1 VSARERERGR
11 KLSWR
16 TGGVVFI
23 GYLALAAVL
32 LGRGAFR
39 HFDTYC
45 ICTEASDPTQFVWTN
60 VWWPHAIGSGIN
72 PFLTH
77 AIWTPG
83 PFDLA
88 TATSIPLASLA
99 VAPVTFTLGP
109 LAAYNVLALLSP
121 ALAAF
126 FAFRLCR
133 YVTGRF
139 APSLVAGFLFGF
151 SGYML
156 GQLIGHLNLTL
167 IFFVPLALDIVLR
180 HLDGVTGRRRFVVSF
195 AAVVAGQALLSTEVL
210 FTGLMFGAIALLAA
224 AAFFDSEGRERIRR
238 VTISIVIGGAVA
250 AVVISPFLYYAL
262 FYSAQPAFISAARFG
277 MDALNP
283 LVPTP
288 AQWIGHSSFESVAA
302 TFPGGFTEAGGY
314 LGIAFVLLGGWWL
327 ISTRKDRA
335 TRVMLAVLTCTVIAS
350 LGTSLIIAGQ
360 TTISLPWKLLDHLPL
375 LEEVIPVRF
384 AMYTSL
390 IIALAVA
397 LALASSRGAAAWRWA
412 LASIGVLMLIPN
424 GGSALFH
431 STPPDPAFFT
441 SGQYKHYI
449 DRDEVV
455 LALPFSQRGPTL
467 IWQART
473 DMYFRLA
480 GGYFGQQPPDDYLE
494 EPVVVELIQG
504 VVSEGTPCNLKSFI
518 ERRDVG
524 AVVLETGSAEPY
536 RPVLAE
542 LGLRSREVGGVDLY
556 DVTPT
561 LATPPACT

>member
-1 VSARERERGR
+1 MSAREREGER
-11 KLSWR
+11 KLPWR
-16 TGGVVFI
+16 TDGFVLL
-23 GYLALAAVL
+23 GYLALAVVL
-32 LGRGAFR
+32 LGRGALR

-45 ICTEASDPTQFVWTN
+45 VCTEASDPTQFVWTN
-60 VWWPHAIGSGIN
+60 VWWPHALGSGIN

-77 AIWTPG
+77 AIWAPG

-99 VAPVTFTLGP
+99 VAPVTLTLGP

-133 YVTGRF
+133 YITGRL

-167 IFFVPLALDIVLR
+167 VFFIPLGVDIVLR
-180 HLDGVTGRRRFVVSF
+180 RLDGVSSRRRFVISF
-195 AAVVAGQALLSTEVL
+195 AAVVAAQALFSTELL
-210 FTGLMFGAIALLAA
+210 FTGLIFGAIALLADA
-224 AAFFDSEGRERIRR
+224 VFSDSAGRDHIRR
-238 VTISIVIGGAVA
+238 VTIEIVIGGAFA

-262 FYSAQPAFISAARFG
+262 FYTAQPAFISAARFG

-288 AQWIGHSSFESVAA
+288 TQWIGHMSFATVAA
-302 TFPGGFTEAGGY
+302 TFPGGFAEAGGY
-314 LGIAFVLLGGWWL
+314 IGIAFVLLGGWWL
-327 ISTRKDRA
+327 ISTWKDKA
-335 TRVMLAVLTCTVIAS
+335 TRVMAVVLACTVIAS
-350 LGTSLIIAGQ
+350 LGTSLYISGQ
-360 TTISLPWKLLDHLPL
+360 STISLPWKVLDHLPL
-375 LEEVIPVRF
+375 LEQVVPVRF

-390 IIALAVA
+390 IVAVAVA
-397 LALASSRGAAAWRWA
+397 LALASSRGAAVLRWG
-412 LASIGVLMLIPN
+412 LAVIGVLMLIPN

-431 STPPDPAFFT
+431 STPPDPTFFT
-441 SGQYKHYI
+441 TDQYKNYI
-449 DRDEVV
+449 NHEEVV

-467 IWQART
+467 LWQARA
-473 DMYFRLA
+473 DMWFRLA

-494 EPVVVELIQG
+494 EPVVIELLQG
-504 VVSEGTPCNLKSFI
+504 VVNEETPCNLKSFI

-524 AVVLETGSAEPY
+524 AVVLETGSTEPY
-536 RPVLAE
+536 RPVLAQ
-542 LGLRSREVGGVDLY
+542 LGLRSREVGGVDVY
-556 DVTPT
+556 DVPPT
-561 LATPPACT
+561 LATLEACA